1 MEITRDLIKR
11 LREETGVGIMDCKAA
26 LTKAG
31 GDLEKAKQILRTE
44 GKEFLAHQTREAKEG
59 RIEAYV
65 HHSGKVGVLVEVNTN
80 TDFAANS
87 QDFRDFVRNLAMQ
100 IAAAKPRWIS
110 PEDVP
115 QEVIAEEREILKK
128 QAEKEGK
135 PPHIVEKI
143 VEGRLAKFYEESCL
157 LKQPYIRDPSGK
169 TRVEDLLADLGAKLG
184 EPVVIR
190 RFVRFEVGEG

>member
-1 MEITRDLIKR
+1 MEITLELIKR
-11 LREETGVGIMDCKAA
+11 LREETGVGIMDCKTA
-26 LTKAG
+26 LAKAG

-44 GKEFLAHQTREAKEG
+44 GKEFLAHGGREAKEG

-65 HHSGKVGVLVEVNTN
+65 HHSGKVGVLIEVNTN

-87 QDFRDFVRNLAMQ
+87 QDFREFIKNLAMQ
-100 IAAAKPRWIS
+100 IAAAKPRWVS
-110 PEDVP
+110 PGDVP
-115 QEVIAEEREILKK
+115 EEVLEEERKILRH

-143 VEGRLAKFYEESCL
+143 VEGRLNKFFEENCL
-157 LKQPYIRDPSGK
+157 LKQPYVRDPSGK
-169 TRVEDLLADLGAKLG
+169 TKVEDLLADLGAKLG
-184 EPVVIR
+184 ETVVIR

>member
-1 MEITRDLIKR
+1 LELIKR
-11 LREETGVGIMDCKAA
+11 LREETGVGVMDCKAA
-26 LTKAG
+26 LAKAG

-44 GKEFLAHQTREAKEG
+44 GKEFLGHGGREAKEG

-65 HHSGKVGVLVEVNTN
+65 HHSGKVGVLIEVNTN

-87 QDFRDFVRNLAMQ
+87 QDFREFVKNLAMQ
-100 IAAAKPRWIS
+100 IAAARPHWIS

-115 QEVIAEEREILKK
+115 EEVLEEEKRILRQ

-143 VEGRLAKFYEESCL
+143 VEGRLNKFFEEKCL
-157 LKQPYIRDPSGK
+157 LKQPYVRDPSGK
-169 TRVEDLLADLGAKLG
+169 TKVEDLLADLGAKLG
-184 EPVVIR
+184 ESVVIR

>member
-1 MEITRDLIKR
+1 MEITLDMIKR
-11 LREETGVGIMDCKAA
+11 LREETGVGVMDCKVA

-31 GDLEKAKQILRTE
+31 GDLEKAKHILRSE
-44 GKEFLAHQTREAKEG
+44 GKEFLAHQSREAKEG

-65 HHSGKVGVLVEVNTN
+65 HHSGKVGVLLEVNTN

-87 QDFRDFVRNLAMQ
+87 QDFREFIRNLAMQ

-115 QEVIAEEREILKK
+115 KEVIAEEQEILRK

-135 PPHIVEKI
+135 PPHIVDKI

-157 LKQPYIRDPSGK
+157 LKQPYVRDPSGK
-169 TRVEDLLADLGAKLG
+169 MKVEDLLADLGAKLG

>member
-1 MEITRDLIKR
+1 
-11 LREETGVGIMDCKAA
+11 MDCKAA
-26 LTKAG
+26 LAKAG

-65 HHSGKVGVLVEVNTN
+65 HHSGKVGVLLEANTN

-87 QDFRDFVRNLAMQ
+87 EDFREFVKNLAMQ
-100 IAAAKPRWIS
+100 IAATKPRWVS

-115 QEVIAEEREILKK
+115 EEVLEKEKAILRK

-143 VEGRLAKFYEESCL
+143 VEGRLNKFFEENCL
-157 LKQPYIRDPSGK
+157 LKQPYVRDPSGK
-169 TRVEDLLADLGAKLG
+169 TKVEDLLADLGAKLG
-184 EPVVIR
+184 ESVVIR